1 MKFGVCMAEIKDKK
15 NRQKSKK
22 ATGDKS
28 TKQPSLFKKRWVRII
43 LATLLVGIVIIGTGL
58 LIKAA
63 ANAFFFNNRH
73 FTLRHIVVKSP
84 GWWNGRSEKVASILN
99 LTINKDNLFSID
111 LAKKRQALEAVPSI
125 GQVAIMRVLP
135 DSLVIKITGKIPRAV
150 LYGRK
155 SKWLINN
162 SSIVMDRDN
171 CIRISRDLPIIYGF
185 QTATTLQAG
194 MVLKE
199 TYQALE
205 LISLVLRF
213 YPEIKLLTI
222 NTRDPKFLDLKLFY
236 RNSNG
241 VYSVQMPKNELPF
254 MLNRLKSALYQAQTI
269 GEKRR
274 IVNMTYEGKIIYAD
288 RR

>member
-1 MKFGVCMAEIKDKK
+1 MAETKDKK

-22 ATGDKS
+22 TTSDKS
-28 TKQPSLFKKRWVRII
+28 TKQPSLFKKRWVRIL
-43 LATLLVGIVIIGTGL
+43 LATLLVGIVITATGL

-63 ANAFFFNNRH
+63 TNAFFFENSH

-84 GWWNGRSEKVASILN
+84 GWWNGRSEKVASILG

-111 LAKKRQALEAVPSI
+111 LAKKRKALEAVPSI
-125 GQVAIMRVLP
+125 GQVTIMRVLP
-135 DSLVIKITGKIPRAV
+135 DTLVVKITGKIPRAI

-162 SSIVMDRDN
+162 SAIVMDREN

-185 QTATTLQAG
+185 QTASALQAG

-199 TYQALE
+199 TAQALE
-205 LISLVLRF
+205 LISLILRF

-222 NTRDPKFLDLKLFY
+222 NTRDPKFLDLKLVY
-236 RNSNG
+236 RNSSG
-241 VYSVQMPKNELPF
+241 VYSVQMPKHELAF
-254 MLNRLKSALYQAQTI
+254 MLKMLKSALHQAQTI

-274 IVNMTYEGKIIYAD
+274 IINMTYEGKIIYAD